1 MIITKDI
8 NLTTANVDSLLYVN
22 IAGFDAVS
30 IESVVLEG
38 GTTFNTGVISVGK
51 SNREGGAAIAFGTPK
66 TITAP
71 GLTVFDSTLTDW
83 GQTNFL
89 VIECTTAASTGTRV
103 MLTIYLTKLG
113 FKLA

>member
-51 SNREGGAAIAFGTPK
+51 SNREGGAAIAFGTPL
-66 TITAP
+66 TLTAP
-71 GLTVFDSTLTDW
+71 GLAELTLTDW
-83 GQTNFL
+83 AQANYL
-89 VIECTTAASTGTRV
+89 VLECTTAASAATRV
-103 MLTIYLTKLG
+103 MLTIYLTNLG